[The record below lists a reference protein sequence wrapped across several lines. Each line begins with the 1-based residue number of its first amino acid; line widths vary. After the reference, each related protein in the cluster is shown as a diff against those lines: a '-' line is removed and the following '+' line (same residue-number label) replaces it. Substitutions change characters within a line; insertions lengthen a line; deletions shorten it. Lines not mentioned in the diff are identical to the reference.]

1 MYHPGTI
8 GRVEP
13 KAKPAGQPD
22 APAHSAEKGTLMNP
36 TTYPEKRA
44 RLEEYFDR
52 TAADQWA
59 KLTSDAPVS
68 GIRKTVR
75 AGRDRMRATLLSWL
89 PGDLRGRRILDA
101 GCGTGALAIELARRG
116 AHVVAIDLSTT
127 LVQLA
132 RERLPADMQGGSL
145 EFVSGDM
152 LSTSYGRF
160 DHVVAM
166 DSMIHYEKHDMV
178 GGLAGLAQRTTS
190 SVLFTFAPS
199 NPILATMIR
208 VGRIFP
214 RADRAPFIE
223 PVSEA
228 TLRAEIAGQP
238 LLSGWR
244 IGRTEKISS
253 GFYTSQAMELYP

>member
-1 MYHPGTI
+1 MD
-8 GRVEP
+8 
-13 KAKPAGQPD
+13 Q
-22 APAHSAEKGTLMNP
+22 
-36 TTYPEKRA
+36 TTYSEKRA

-52 TAADQWA
+52 TAAEQWA

-89 PGDLRGRRILDA
+89 PEDLSGLRILDA
-101 GCGTGALAIELARRG
+101 GCGTGALACELAHRG
-116 AHVVAIDLSTT
+116 AHVVAIDLSST

-132 RERLPADMQGGSL
+132 RERMPTNMHGGTL
-145 EFVSGDM
+145 EFVAGDM

-178 GGLAGLAQRTTS
+178 AGLAGLAQRTGS
-190 SVLFTFAPS
+190 SLLFTFAPS

-223 PVSEA
+223 PVAEA
-228 TLRAEIAGQP
+228 ALRAEIAGTP
-238 LLSGWR
+238 ALTGWQV
-244 IGRTEKISS
+244 GRTEKVSS
-253 GFYTSQAMELYP
+253 GFYTSQAMELRI

>member
-1 MYHPGTI
+1 MD
-8 GRVEP
+8 
-13 KAKPAGQPD
+13 Q
-22 APAHSAEKGTLMNP
+22 
-36 TTYPEKRA
+36 TTYSEKRA

-52 TAADQWA
+52 TAAEQWA
-59 KLTSDAPVS
+59 KLTSDVPVS

-89 PGDLRGRRILDA
+89 PQDLRGLRILDA
-101 GCGTGALAIELARRG
+101 GCGTGALACELAQRG
-116 AHVVAIDLSTT
+116 AHVVAIDLSST

-132 RERLPADMQGGSL
+132 RERMPTDMLGGTL
-145 EFVSGDM
+145 EFVAGDM

-178 GGLAGLAQRTTS
+178 AGLAGLAQRTGS
-190 SVLFTFAPS
+190 SLLFTFAPS

-223 PVSEA
+223 PVGETA
-228 TLRAEIAGQP
+228 LRAEIAGTP
-238 LLSGWR
+238 SLTGWQV
-244 IGRTEKISS
+244 GRTEKISS
-253 GFYTSQAMELYP
+253 GFYTSQAMELRI